1 MIQNYGLFNLFLLND
16 DLKREIKQLVVDS
29 LCEDQLEVRL
39 LAGLALTGFIHS
51 NLIRVDDDLIQRLKQ
66 LSKIK
71 TRSKEKDTEKLII
84 NMPNL
89 IKRHGGILGI
99 CSIVN
104 SSSYDVPDSVT

>member
-51 NLIRVDDDLIQRLKQ
+51 NLIRVDDDLIR
-66 LSKIK
+66 
-71 TRSKEKDTEKLII
+71 D
-84 NMPNL
+84 
-89 IKRHGGILGI
+89 
-99 CSIVN
+99 
-104 SSSYDVPDSVT
+104 